1 MGAFVSYCK
10 TEQLNCLLDIYIP
23 FSTEA
28 GKSRNYVCGS
38 THPTIAVLLQDRTQ
52 EALTGCTKGTKCLF
66 PLDSHTS
73 LFIINNILGQPR
85 LD

>member
-1 MGAFVSYCK
+1 MGDFVSYCK
-10 TEQLNCLLDIYIP
+10 TEQLNCLLDIYLP
-23 FSTEA
+23 FPTEA
-28 GKSRNYVCGS
+28 RKSRNYVCGS
-38 THPTIAVLLQDRTQ
+38 TQPTIAVLLQDRTQ

-73 LFIINNILGQPR
+73 LLIINNILGQPR